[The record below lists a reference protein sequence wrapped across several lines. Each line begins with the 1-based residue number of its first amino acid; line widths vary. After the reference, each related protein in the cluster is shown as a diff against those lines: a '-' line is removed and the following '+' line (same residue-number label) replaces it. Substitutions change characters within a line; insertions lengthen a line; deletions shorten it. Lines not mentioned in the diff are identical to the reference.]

1 MLHYITSSRSSVVNG
16 CHQNEIP
23 NSWFKKQE
31 STSNRHDASLSVI
44 VLWRGSKQAILWI
57 MDYSFKWKCVNDGF
71 IYYKHAAFH
80 CKTLINGLEPYWL
93 LMFLSA
99 VFTLILT
106 APIHFQQIFIFGW
119 SVPLKMY
126 IHWLILPNILS
137 VVNFT
142 LYLQL
147 VPVAHW
153 EQGLDPRLPW
163 WVYSSMKL
171 PLLCKPAGGS
181 RWHYGGPLS

>member
-1 MLHYITSSRSSVVNG
+1 MGAIRMRFQTADLKNTTQRQSISYCLVKR
-16 CHQNEIP
+16 
-23 NSWFKKQE
+23 KQ
-31 STSNRHDASLSVI
+31 TSNS
-44 VLWRGSKQAILWI
+44 
-57 MDYSFKWKCVNDGF
+57 MDYSFKLKCVNDGF

-80 CKTLINGLEPYWL
+80 CKTLNNGLESYWL
-93 LMFLSA
+93 LVFLSA

-106 APIHFQQIFIFGW
+106 APIHFQQIVIFGW
-119 SVPLKMY
+119 SVPLNMY